1 MHDLDQ
7 IIWFGPGRMCLW
19 LVGII
24 THGLILTSATKWAD
38 YTQGPRRPIAGYS
51 EHATLTR
58 ARPTPFQR
66 LSSVFWMEKGFNLLG
81 DRCVLYFKTCM
92 NETKLFWTWF
102 WASSWMNIASGIV
115 GVICRIRASIVS
127 GCCCCCRKTVALYET
142 SSIVSGG
149 GLWLQRALLWAWTT
163 PWPLGL
169 NYIAL
174 GFGAIKRMSTIVIK
188 CPCN

>member
-92 NETKLFWTWF
+92 NGTKLFWTWF

-127 GCCCCCRKTVALYET
+127 SCCCCCRKTVAFVWDKFNRFWRRTLAPKSTTLSLNHTMTVGSELYCL
-142 SSIVSGG
+142 
-149 GLWLQRALLWAWTT
+149 GLW
-163 PWPLGL
+163 
-169 NYIAL
+169 
-174 GFGAIKRMSTIVIK
+174 
-188 CPCN
+188 CH